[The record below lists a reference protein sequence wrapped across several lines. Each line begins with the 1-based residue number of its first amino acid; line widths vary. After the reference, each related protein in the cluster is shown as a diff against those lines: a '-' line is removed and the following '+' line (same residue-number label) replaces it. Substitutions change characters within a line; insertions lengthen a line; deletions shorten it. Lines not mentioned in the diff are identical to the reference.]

1 MSTRSHPESARI
13 IREARQAA
21 GLTQLELAE
30 KLGVTIGTISYM
42 SEAPGCPKQIISLH
56 SATSCTSDPP
66 TSCAPI
72 HKPNALASV
81 STSGGVRARPYMA
94 LSQIFQELQQ
104 VLTGLHIPFIAV
116 KISFSENDKAIFGVE
131 IRQAFLVFTL

>member
-1 MSTRSHPESARI
+1 MATRSHPESARI

-30 KLGVTIGTISYM
+30 KLGVTIGTI
-42 SEAPGCPKQIISLH
+42 GCYERGAGMPKTDNPLH

-72 HKPNALASV
+72 HKPNAPASV
-81 STSGGVRARPYMA
+81 SASEGVAARKRPSSLFRERA
-94 LSQIFQELQQ
+94 
-104 VLTGLHIPFIAV
+104 
-116 KISFSENDKAIFGVE
+116 
-131 IRQAFLVFTL
+131 AFLL

>member
-30 KLGVTIGTISYM
+30 KLGVTSARSAIM
-42 SEAPGCPKQIISLH
+42 SEAQASPKSIISLH

-66 TSCAPI
+66 TDR
-72 HKPNALASV
+72 KSV
-81 STSGGVRARPYMA
+81 V
-94 LSQIFQELQQ
+94 
-104 VLTGLHIPFIAV
+104 
-116 KISFSENDKAIFGVE
+116 
-131 IRQAFLVFTL
+131 

>member
-1 MSTRSHPESARI
+1 MATRSHPESARI

-30 KLGVTIGTISYM
+30 KLGVTIGTIGYYERGAGM
-42 SEAPGCPKQIISLH
+42 PKQIISLH

-72 HKPNALASV
+72 HKPDAPVRV
-81 STSGGVRARPYMA
+81 STSGGVAARKRPSSLFRERA
-94 LSQIFQELQQ
+94 
-104 VLTGLHIPFIAV
+104 V
-116 KISFSENDKAIFGVE
+116 
-131 IRQAFLVFTL
+131 FLL